1 MNKVLVTGVN
11 GFVGNHVVD
20 ALLAQNYEVIGVGR
34 EETANE
40 AVENKLV
47 GYYSCDLSVLDQVSS
62 LPLNEVRAL
71 INLAGLAAVGP
82 SFDNPELYMRIN
94 TAVLDNVCK
103 VAMQQDSKQLRIIS
117 ISSGAVYRSQQ
128 EMPLAEGS
136 RLAPE
141 SSPYAASKIAM
152 EELSLSFR
160 EKGLDCIVARPF
172 NHIGPGQR
180 QGFILPDLYQKV
192 TSAISNNEHEILVG
206 NLTTKRDY
214 TDVRDVARAYVN
226 LVEADELH
234 HGIYNVC
241 SGRSL
246 SGEQILA
253 MLLDNFGISIIT
265 KIDEK
270 SFRPSDAPDL
280 YGDNSLLHADTGWKP
295 EIAIEQTIKDFVIS
309 MQSHEVA

>member
-34 EETANE
+34 EETANN
-40 AVENKLV
+40 VVGHKLV
-47 GYYSCDLSVLDQVSS
+47 GYYSCDLSVIDQVNS
-62 LPLNEVRAL
+62 LPLHETLAV

-94 TAVLDNVCK
+94 TAVVDNVCR
-103 VAMQQDSKQLRIIS
+103 AAIQQDAKQLRIVS
-117 ISSGAVYRSQQ
+117 ISSGAVYSSQQ
-128 EMPLAEGS
+128 PMPLAEDS
-136 RLAPE
+136 KLAPE

-152 EELSLSFR
+152 EELSLSYR
-160 EKGLDCIVARPF
+160 EQGIDCVVARPF
-172 NHIGPGQR
+172 NHIGPGQG

-192 TSAISNNEHEILVG
+192 TTAIKNNESEIRVG

-214 TDVRDVARAYVN
+214 TDVRDVARAYVS
-226 LVEADELH
+226 LVAADELQ

-241 SGRSL
+241 TGRSL

-253 MLLDNFGISIIT
+253 MLLDSFNSNITT

-280 YGDNSLLHADTGWKP
+280 YGNNSLLNTNTGWQP
-295 EIAIEQTIKDFVIS
+295 EVNIEQTIKDFVVS
-309 MQSHEVA
+309 MRSHEVA